1 MVHNWRCDTNVE
13 HAIRSR
19 HRVSGTST
27 VFCTVWMVGTWCGT
41 ATQDTESLE
50 RPPSSVLSG
59 WMVLGFATQLSHRPN
74 HPNAESPEPPLS
86 SVLSGW
92 LVLTFA
98 TQLSHRPDH
107 PNAESPE
114 PPLSSVLSGWL
125 VLTFATQLS
134 HRPDHPN
141 AEPPEP
147 PLSSVLSGWLVHG
160 SVETQVPHFST
171 RLGNKSMN
179 WTSGPPKFSVL
190 SCNFLNQKQLTLHL
204 HRNVHNFH
212 HSPLL
217 DSFLWGQLHHSGQLA
232 LHRVQKS
239 AFSSLSQRALS
250 ARGGHCFVGLKLA

>member
-1 MVHNWRCDTNVE
+1 MVHNWRCDTNVA

-74 HPNAESPEPPLS
+74 HPNAEFPEPPLS

-114 PPLSSVLSGWL
+114 PPLCTVWIVGLGG
-125 VLTFATQLS
+125 V
-134 HRPDHPN
+134 
-141 AEPPEP
+141 EP
-147 PLSSVLSGWLVHG
+147 
-160 SVETQVPHFST
+160 QVPHFST

-190 SCNFLNQKQLTLHL
+190 SCT
-204 HRNVHNFH
+204 
-212 HSPLL
+212 S
-217 DSFLWGQLHHSGQLA
+217 
-232 LHRVQKS
+232 
-239 AFSSLSQRALS
+239 
-250 ARGGHCFVGLKLA
+250 